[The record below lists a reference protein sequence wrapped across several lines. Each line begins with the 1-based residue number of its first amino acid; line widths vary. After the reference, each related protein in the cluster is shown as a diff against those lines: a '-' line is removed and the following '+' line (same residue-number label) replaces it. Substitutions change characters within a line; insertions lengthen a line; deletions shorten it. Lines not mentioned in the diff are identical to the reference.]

1 MLDVIFLLLIF
12 FMTASAFREQD
23 RAIDVSV
30 PEAETAADQAS
41 PLPPVIVT
49 VTADGTVYL
58 GAQAHTL
65 GSLKTALAELREVS
79 PNQAVLIRGDEAS
92 RLGTTVAVL
101 DAVRAV
107 GFTNAQLAA
116 SQRPE

>member
-30 PEAETAADQAS
+30 PEAETAAEQAS
-41 PLPPVIVT
+41 PLPPIVVT
-49 VTADGTVYL
+49 VTSDETIYL
-58 GAQAHTL
+58 GAQPHTIT
-65 GSLKTALAELREVS
+65 SLRAALTELKAVS
-79 PNQAVLIRGDEAS
+79 PNQSVLIRGDEAS

-107 GFTNAQLAA
+107 GFTNAQLAT